1 MQPQSHVHTS
11 VLARTTPVQHLGQCL
26 HHSPCLHHATFR
38 YASGGAASSDMG
50 DAPINPEP
58 STDVADSAGSA
69 DPDVTGNRPFA
80 PNRLPVSVS
89 NAADRQR

>member
-1 MQPQSHVHTS
+1 MHRQSHVHTY

-26 HHSPCLHHATFR
+26 HHPPCLHHATFR

-58 STDVADSAGSA
+58 STGAVALVLTAQEPRIRTSMVM
-69 DPDVTGNRPFA
+69 DPLYPTACRS
-80 PNRLPVSVS
+80 L
-89 NAADRQR
+89 